1 MSLLQ
6 LIQDATDL
14 IGLTRPAAVITSTDR
29 NVQTLLAMANV
40 EGRSLKNRGQWA
52 VLSKEHS
59 FPTVASTAAYALPSD
74 YDSIMNGTGWN
85 QGTNF
90 PLRASIS
97 PRDWQASQSGLIQS
111 TVYNA
116 GYRIKGNTA
125 DQFFVD
131 PTPDSVQTLVFEY
144 QSNEWCESSGGTG
157 QTAWADDADVGVLD
171 EELMLLGIE
180 WRFRRAKGLSYLG
193 MLNDYNDLVDKRISA
208 EAGAPTIQT
217 SNIDTS
223 SILPA
228 NIPETGF
235 GS

>member
-1 MSLLQ
+1 M
-6 LIQDATDL
+6 
-14 IGLTRPAAVITSTDR
+14 
-29 NVQTLLAMANV
+29 
-40 EGRSLKNRGQWA
+40 
-52 VLSKEHS
+52 
-59 FPTVASTAAYALPSD
+59 
-74 YDSIMNGTGWN
+74 
-85 QGTNF
+85 
-90 PLRASIS
+90 
-97 PRDWQASQSGLIQS
+97 
-111 TVYNA
+111 
-116 GYRIKGNTA
+116 
-125 DQFFVD
+125 
-131 PTPDSVQTLVFEY
+131 FEY

-193 MLNDYNDLVDKRISA
+193 MLNDYNNLVDKRISA